1 MSQEE
6 PDAGGLAEFR
16 DRLRG
21 GIGAAAADSRPADL
35 DFRDAEGLRDWPGHA
50 LDAVESIRGDSW
62 GSGGEPGATIS
73 ALTERMRNEPPFLT
87 AVLFS
92 PPLVLNRLL
101 ESQGSSPVRQVNSWT
116 GMCWTAEAAWCAVAD
131 DLPAAAGYAA
141 GQAELLKPL
150 AARLRFL
157 VLSEPSRWRADEDGW
172 WAQVPDRIPGG
183 NRVLNRAFGL
193 RSWHVLVSR
202 AVEAR
207 RGWQGFL
214 DGYEVHPLLSQ
225 VRPDQLELE
234 LRSLLFR
241 HTHPGPGGWLT
252 QPLGL
257 SVNAIADPA
266 PLTAEDRA
274 IVTEAVDQHLLPR
287 FAWSAV
293 IRLAFI
299 DGSHRGKLALRLTAV
314 ALRLTA
320 VALSRTAVALAG
332 LAAAAGLAALGL
344 AVGLRIHQATIAAV
358 ACYFLIVVGVLAFG
372 SNWAAIWLLRMPA
385 AAAVGIIALVTFLP
399 GGWLAKPPDAGLAIL
414 ALAGVSFGYLAVEVR
429 NHGVAPWASLRR
441 ALMVWAVG
449 TVHALMVSLIGLVV
463 VAPAFVAHGRAL
475 AALWDQPGYRVSG
488 VVLALATAWCLAVGV
503 FSQILWDDRPITAR
517 LAHLSWR
524 NR

>member
-21 GIGAAAADSRPADL
+21 GICEAVADSRPADL
-35 DFRDAEGLRDWPGHA
+35 DFRDAEGLADWPGHA
-50 LDAVESIRGDSW
+50 LDAVESIRGESW
-62 GSGGEPGATIS
+62 GGGEPGATIG
-73 ALTERMRNEPPFLT
+73 ALTERMRNQPPFLV
-87 AVLFS
+87 AALFS
-92 PPLVLNRLL
+92 PALVLNRLL
-101 ESQGSSPVRQVNSWT
+101 GSQGSSPKGQVNSWV
-116 GMCWTAEAAWCAVAD
+116 GMCWTAEAAWYAVAD
-131 DLPAAAGYAA
+131 DLPAAAGYPA
-141 GQAELLKPL
+141 GQAELLRPL

-157 VLSEPSRWRADEDGW
+157 VLSEPSRWRAQGDDGW
-172 WAQVPDRIPGG
+172 WAQAPDRIPGG
-183 NRVLNRAFGL
+183 NRVLNRAFGP
-193 RSWHVLVSR
+193 RSWHVLVTR

-207 RGWQGFL
+207 RAWQGFL
-214 DGYEVHPLLSQ
+214 DGYEAHPLLSQ
-225 VRPDQLELE
+225 ARPDQLELE

-241 HTHPGPGGWLT
+241 HTGAGPTGWLT

-257 SVNAIADPA
+257 SVSAIADSA
-266 PLTAEDRA
+266 PLTAEDKA

-287 FAWSAV
+287 FAWPAV
-293 IRLAFI
+293 IGLAFI
-299 DGSHRGKLALRLTAV
+299 GGGHRGTLTLR
-314 ALRLTA
+314 
-320 VALSRTAVALAG
+320 RTAVALAG
-332 LAAAAGLAALGL
+332 LAASAGLATVGL

-358 ACYFLIVVGVLAFG
+358 VSYFLILVGALSFG

-399 GGWLAKPPDAGLAIL
+399 GGWLNKPPDAGLAIL
-414 ALAGVSFGYLAVEVR
+414 VLAGVSFGYLAVEVR

-441 ALMVWAVG
+441 ALMVWTVG
-449 TVHALMVSLIGLVV
+449 TMHALMVSLIGLVI
-463 VAPAFVAHGRAL
+463 VAPAFVARGRAL
-475 AALWDQPGYRVSG
+475 AALWDQPGYRVAG
-488 VVLALATAWCLAVGV
+488 LPLALATAWCLAVGV